1 MNYYLRNE
9 NIAIGTNAIRAKAI
23 GDFTVTKQSQYS
35 FTAGLPKFL
44 IKDGTQYWITA
55 SNILYNSINEIKAL
69 SEPPEG
75 CTPRPIFV
83 GAYKSRLNQ
92 YDITLTGGGN
102 VCVNWINKVWNNKE
116 LFKGTEPIIPAGGF
130 VDRSKGNLLNYSLTE
145 RINASSCLNDLKLNE
160 DCVFEYPLPSAYPN
174 ENCILGVPST
184 SAEID
189 WENRSFKKFVS
200 NDILSAGNSS
210 ENFVVLNFKATEG
223 GTDLPATFT
232 PNTAPN
238 DEYSYY
244 TLDTDD
250 LSGKSVKLKYFWTV
264 LFTPNTITSIPNSA
278 TNFPLTWSKYISN
291 ITYNASAAINSALQ
305 LYSINGNPFV
315 FNYQSDNNQF
325 WLRPG
330 QTTTGDIGGSAHEL
344 NVSYKSSVSSIN
356 GTLVNVPATTSLR
369 CVKNFDEFD
378 VWDDAETY
386 KNFYVLAANNTAAN
400 STVEDLSKLSLI
412 VTANNGIKYLF
423 GVGRLKAIVVNQAY
437 TFGLSQGQSAM
448 WVSGG
453 EYVIGKSKRTI
464 VSGNSYNSSDW
475 DIIPSSN
482 YALTDHDK
490 YDITVSSWLSA
501 QTGWNSFSSN
511 FIPYYKSNTNPSVNS
526 NLYLNKNDISGL
538 TQLSG
543 LSRSE
548 IEGNVNRSFWKDVD
562 LGIPRYSNEDNV
574 IYTKQN
580 PTQISDYIELNYND
594 YLIQG
599 NSAWVLKRTMVF
611 NVPDSGDSSR
621 VNCSDQIFHRKDA
634 NEFYLI
640 VSDDPIPNE
649 WYKAENSFSLK
660 LTTFWDENAAAGTDP
675 SGNSWHFWDKVQ
687 ELSPFNE
694 SSAYDSYSFVTKD
707 NKIYTSLGRT
717 IVGGTPFD
725 SCWSPSSFYTI
736 DGYKGWGN
744 PIDFA
749 HTNNYSYNYVGSSE
763 FIIPASDI
771 TGSYLHL
778 INPMTKLLNYY
789 IRGEHFYPFIT
800 DFKFGYELCD

>member
-1 MNYYLRNE
+1 MNYYLRNGDVT
-9 NIAIGTNAIRAKAI
+9 IGTNAIRAKAI
-23 GDFTVTKQSQYS
+23 GDFTVTKQPQHS

-44 IKDGTQYWITA
+44 IKDGSQYWITA
-55 SNILYNSINEIKAL
+55 NTSYNSINEIKAL
-69 SEPPEG
+69 TEPPEG
-75 CTPRPIFV
+75 STPRPIFI
-83 GAYKSRLNQ
+83 GTYKSRLNQ
-92 YDITLTGGGN
+92 YDITLTGDGN

-130 VDRSKGNLLNYSLTE
+130 IDRSKGNLLNYSLTE
-145 RINASSCLNDLKLNE
+145 RINASSCLNDLKLNKN
-160 DCVFEYPLPSAYPN
+160 CVFEYPLPSAYQN

-184 SAEID
+184 SADID

-223 GTDLPATFT
+223 GTDLPANFT

-264 LFTPNTITSIPNSA
+264 LFTPSTIKSIPNSA
-278 TNFPLTWSKYISN
+278 TNFPLTWSDSISN

-305 LYSINGNPFV
+305 MYSINGNPFV

-330 QTTTGDIGGSAHEL
+330 QTTTGDPGGSAHEL
-344 NVSYKSSVSSIN
+344 NVSYKSSVSSIGGN
-356 GTLVNVPATTSLR
+356 LVNVTATTSLK
-369 CVKNFDEFD
+369 CIKDFDEFD
-378 VWDDAETY
+378 YWNDAETY

-412 VTANNGIKYLF
+412 VTANNGTKYLF
-423 GVGRLKAIVVNQAY
+423 GVGRLKPIVVNQAY
-437 TFGLSQGQSAM
+437 TFDLSQGQSAM
-448 WVSGG
+448 WVSGD
-453 EYVIGKSKRTI
+453 EYVIGKSKRNI

-511 FIPYYKSNTNPSVNS
+511 FIPYYKTNTTPSVNS
-526 NLYLNKNDISGL
+526 NLYLNSNDISGL
-538 TQLSG
+538 MQLSG

-548 IEGNVNRSFWKDVD
+548 IVGNVNNSFWFDVD
-562 LGIPRYSNEDNV
+562 MNIPRYSNEDNV

-580 PTQISDYIELNYND
+580 PTQISDYIELNAND
-594 YLIQG
+594 SLIQG

-621 VNCSDQIFHRKDA
+621 ANCSGQIFHRKDTDD
-634 NEFYLI
+634 FYLV

-649 WYKAENSFSLK
+649 WYKSENSFTLE
-660 LTTFWDENAAAGTDP
+660 LATFWDENAAAGTDP
-675 SGNSWHFWDKVQ
+675 SGNTWHFWDKVQ

-707 NKIYTSLGRT
+707 NKIYTTSGKT
-717 IVGGTPFD
+717 VVGGTPFD

-778 INPMTKLLNYY
+778 VNPMTKLLNYY

>member
-1 MNYYLRNE
+1 MNYYLRNG
-9 NIAIGTNAIRAKAI
+9 NVAIGIDRPATAI
-23 GDFTVTKQSQYS
+23 GDFTVTKQPQYS

-44 IKDGTQYWITA
+44 IKDGSQYWITA
-55 SNILYNSINEIKAL
+55 SNILYNSINEVKAL
-69 SEPPEG
+69 FEPPEG
-75 CTPRPIFV
+75 STPRPIFV
-83 GAYKSRLNQ
+83 GTYKSRLNQ

-130 VDRSKGNLLNYSLTE
+130 VDRSKGNLLNYSLKE
-145 RINASSCLNDLKLNE
+145 RTNVSNSLNDLKLNKN
-160 DCVFEYPLPSAYPN
+160 CNLEYPLPSAYPN
-174 ENCILGVPST
+174 ENCILGVPVT
-184 SAEID
+184 SADID

-264 LFTPNTITSIPNSA
+264 LFTPSTITSIPNSA
-278 TNFPLTWSKYISN
+278 TNFPLTWSKSISN

-305 LYSINGNPFV
+305 MYSINGNPFV
-315 FNYQSDNNQF
+315 FNYQSDNNQY

-330 QTTTGDIGGSAHEL
+330 QTTTGDTGGSPHEL
-344 NVSYKSSVSSIN
+344 NVSYKSSVSSID
-356 GTLVNVPATTSLR
+356 GTLVNVPASASLN

-378 VWDDAETY
+378 EWNDAETY

-400 STVEDLSKLSLI
+400 SNVEDLSKLSLI
-412 VTANNGIKYLF
+412 VTANNGIKYIF

-437 TFGLSQGQSAM
+437 TFNLSQGQSAM

-453 EYVIGKSKRTI
+453 EYVIGKSKRNI
-464 VSGNSYNSSDW
+464 VAGGAFTGSDW

-511 FIPYYKSNTNPSVNS
+511 FIPYYKSNTTPSVNS
-526 NLYLNKNDISGL
+526 NLYLNSNDISGL
-538 TQLSG
+538 TQLSS
-543 LSRSE
+543 LSRTE
-548 IEGNVNRSFWKDVD
+548 IEGNVSDSFWSDVD
-562 LGIPRYSNEDNV
+562 VNIPRYSNEDNV
-574 IYTKQN
+574 VYTKQN
-580 PTQISDYIELNYND
+580 PTQISDFFELDDDD

-599 NSAWVLKRTMVF
+599 NSAWVLNRTMVF
-611 NVPDSGDSSR
+611 NVPDSGDSAR
-621 VNCSDQIFHRKDA
+621 SDCTDKIFHRKNT

-640 VSDDPIPNE
+640 ISDDPIPND
-649 WYKAENSFSLK
+649 WYNDNSFVFQIP
-660 LTTFWDENAAAGTDP
+660 TTAFWLETGGAGSS
-675 SGNSWHFWDKVQ
+675 SGITHFWDKVQ

-694 SSAYDSYSFVTKD
+694 SSAYDTDSFVTKD
-707 NKIYTSLGRT
+707 NKIYSSLGKT
-717 IVGGTPFD
+717 IVGGTPFN

-736 DGYKGWGN
+736 DGYNGWGN

>member
-1 MNYYLRNE
+1 MNYYLRNG

-75 CTPRPIFV
+75 STPRPIFV

-160 DCVFEYPLPSAYPN
+160 NCVFEYPLPSAYPN

-250 LSGKSVKLKYFWTV
+250 LFGKSVKLKYFWTV

-278 TNFPLTWSKYISN
+278 TNFPLTWSKSISN

-305 LYSINGNPFV
+305 MYSINGNPFV

-330 QTTTGDIGGSAHEL
+330 QTTTGDTGGSPHEL
-344 NVSYKSSVSSIN
+344 NVSYKSSVSSID
-356 GTLVNVPATTSLR
+356 GTLVNVPASASLN

-378 VWDDAETY
+378 EWNDAETY

-400 STVEDLSKLSLI
+400 SNVEDLSKLSLI
-412 VTANNGIKYLF
+412 VTANNGIKYIF

-437 TFGLSQGQSAM
+437 TFNLSQGQSAM

-453 EYVIGKSKRTI
+453 EYVIGKSKRNI
-464 VSGNSYNSSDW
+464 VAGGAFTGSDW

-511 FIPYYKSNTNPSVNS
+511 FIPYYKSNTTPSVNS
-526 NLYLNKNDISGL
+526 NLYLNSNDISGL
-538 TQLSG
+538 TQLSS
-543 LSRSE
+543 LSRTE
-548 IEGNVNRSFWKDVD
+548 IEGNVSDSFWSDVD
-562 LGIPRYSNEDNV
+562 VNIPRYSNEDNV
-574 IYTKQN
+574 VYTKQN
-580 PTQISDYIELNYND
+580 PTQISDFFELDDDD

-599 NSAWVLKRTMVF
+599 NSAWVLNRTMVF
-611 NVPDSGDSSR
+611 NVPDSGDSAR
-621 VNCSDQIFHRKDA
+621 SDCTDKIFHRKNT

-640 VSDDPIPNE
+640 ISDDPIPND
-649 WYKAENSFSLK
+649 WYNDNSFVFQIP
-660 LTTFWDENAAAGTDP
+660 TTAFWLETGGAGSS
-675 SGNSWHFWDKVQ
+675 SGITHFWDKVQ

-694 SSAYDSYSFVTKD
+694 SSAYDTDSFVTKD
-707 NKIYTSLGRT
+707 NKIYSSLGKT
-717 IVGGTPFD
+717 IVGGTPFN

-736 DGYKGWGN
+736 DGYNGWGN